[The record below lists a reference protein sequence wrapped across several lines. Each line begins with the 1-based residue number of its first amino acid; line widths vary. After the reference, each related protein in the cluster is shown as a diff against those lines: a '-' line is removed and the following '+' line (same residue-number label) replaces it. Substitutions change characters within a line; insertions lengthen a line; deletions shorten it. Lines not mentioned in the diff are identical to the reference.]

1 MVDWSATFDNMLTN
15 IINEIPAILAA
26 IAILIIGY
34 IIGTLVGRA
43 INRIVEKMGIE
54 KSFDASNTGKAFRA
68 SGLDLSDL
76 IGGVVK
82 AFIFILAIILA
93 IQVLNLGG
101 TIGSYLAGV
110 ADYLPRLLGGILII
124 ILGVVFVDF
133 LSSFIRKMI
142 RPMFPPAKAAVT
154 RTCWGT
160 CYSYGLIAFVLLLA
174 FNTMLLS
181 GDTVYPLIL
190 GFVIIGAGIILTDIL
205 IKSIMDDYADFKD
218 VAGYAKFV
226 LYAIFLII
234 GTGAIFAT
242 FPGVTNIIANISW
255 AFVIAFALL
264 LVPVAYSMTKKMIRP
279 ETPSQPLSL
288 ISKGPFSMK
297 DPDHFFLPTIGL
309 EHIPARA

>member
-1 MVDWSATFDNMLTN
+1 M
-15 IINEIPAILAA
+15 
-26 IAILIIGY
+26 
-34 IIGTLVGRA
+34 
-43 INRIVEKMGIE
+43 
-54 KSFDASNTGKAFRA
+54 
-68 SGLDLSDL
+68 DLSDL

-101 TIGSYLAGV
+101 TIGCYLAGV

-133 LSSFIRKMI
+133 LSSFIRKMM
-142 RPMFPPAKAAVT
+142 RPMFPAAKAEIADML
-154 RTCWGT
+154 G
-160 CYSYGLIAFVLLLA
+160 SLLFIGLIAFVLLLA

-205 IKSIMDDYADFKD
+205 IKSITDDYADFKD

-234 GTGAIFAT
+234 GTGAILQR
-242 FPGVTNIIANISW
+242 S
-255 AFVIAFALL
+255 
-264 LVPVAYSMTKKMIRP
+264 PVS
-279 ETPSQPLSL
+279 
-288 ISKGPFSMK
+288 
-297 DPDHFFLPTIGL
+297 PT
-309 EHIPARA
+309 